1 MPVRRGHVAPQNTFI
16 DTIIR
21 KFDGQSKLMLLLF
34 PPGHAHQDEYSS
46 GTWFQPFVW
55 GNISGI
61 ETRYPHTLDSSC
73 NYPRI
78 CFGKNPK
85 IEITTKIITQY
96 LLLST
101 NNYYQKYSPA
111 AFYVNQWS
119 SNGSL
124 HSLLNPGQPKCI
136 TNISTIEGLTF
147 RPWKKR
153 GNWRPSGQFYFQTP
167 RGSFRGF
174 TAYPRPQTTIIIIM
188 FLVLGGGRCVL
199 SRGHLS
205 KPCIRCASNGPA
217 RFNPTTRP
225 TAGSHDWG
233 NHVIPCLWSCLERI
247 YV

>member
-1 MPVRRGHVAPQNTFI
+1 MIKIALRHQVPIDRIKCILCWDSFI
-16 DTIIR
+16 CFIAM
-21 KFDGQSKLMLLLF
+21 FAWFVLL

-96 LLLST
+96 LLQST

-174 TAYPRPQTTIIIIM
+174 TAYPRPQTTIIIIIIMNWLVSDLTAQVDSSTCQLRKM
-188 FLVLGGGRCVL
+188 FSQSFGPVADSSAEWLVWNLT
-199 SRGHLS
+199 
-205 KPCIRCASNGPA
+205 ASSL
-217 RFNPTTRP
+217 F
-225 TAGSHDWG
+225 
-233 NHVIPCLWSCLERI
+233 L
-247 YV
+247 

>member
-1 MPVRRGHVAPQNTFI
+1 MIKIALRHQVPIDRIKCILCWDSFI
-16 DTIIR
+16 CFIAM
-21 KFDGQSKLMLLLF
+21 FVLL

-96 LLLST
+96 LLQST

-174 TAYPRPQTTIIIIM
+174 TAYPRPQTTIIIIENISM
-188 FLVLGGGRCVL
+188 DISSSQFYRKYCYI
-199 SRGHLS
+199 R
-205 KPCIRCASNGPA
+205 CIRWCKS
-217 RFNPTTRP
+217 
-225 TAGSHDWG
+225 
-233 NHVIPCLWSCLERI
+233 
-247 YV
+247 

>member
-1 MPVRRGHVAPQNTFI
+1 MYLVLRQLHLFYRHVCVVTC
-16 DTIIR
+16 
-21 KFDGQSKLMLLLF
+21 S
-34 PPGHAHQDEYSS
+34 PGHAHQDEYSS

-96 LLLST
+96 LLQST

-124 HSLLNPGQPKCI
+124 HSLLNPGKPKCI

-153 GNWRPSGQFYFQTP
+153 GNWRPSGQFHFQTP

-174 TAYPRPQTTIIIIM
+174 TAYPRPQTTIIIIIIWTCWRLAGVSNGHHPIFWYQKIISDKGIEKLFQLSNNM
-188 FLVLGGGRCVL
+188 NFWSATNIFHNWKLYCSL
-199 SRGHLS
+199 SRNDFW
-205 KPCIRCASNGPA
+205 C
-217 RFNPTTRP
+217 
-225 TAGSHDWG
+225 
-233 NHVIPCLWSCLERI
+233 
-247 YV
+247 

>member
-1 MPVRRGHVAPQNTFI
+1 MIKIALRHQVPIDRIKCILCWDSFI
-16 DTIIR
+16 CFIAM
-21 KFDGQSKLMLLLF
+21 FVLL

-96 LLLST
+96 LLQST

-174 TAYPRPQTTIIIIM
+174 TAYPRPQTTIIII
-188 FLVLGGGRCVL
+188 LVILLNVFDEHTYIPQGYFTGNRAITWL
-199 SRGHLS
+199 SPL
-205 KPCIRCASNGPA
+205 
-217 RFNPTTRP
+217 
-225 TAGSHDWG
+225 AGEW
-233 NHVIPCLWSCLERI
+233 PWRI
-247 YV
+247 YTESVGHPQK